1 MANLSAGIA
10 ANLLMAMVAAGPAL
24 SAMPKSSTDAQAQ
37 PRRRQAAHDSSAPQ
51 AGHTGFGAEA
61 PRGFSA

>member
-24 SAMPKSSTDAQAQ
+24 SAPPKVDSDAAEPQRRATPAQ
-37 PRRRQAAHDSSAPQ
+37 TSGALSPRERL
-51 AGHTGFGAEA
+51 
-61 PRGFSA
+61 RGLKA